1 MIDEQD
7 PEPRLV
13 AYAELVRRWAPRLD
27 LVAPGDLDRLKER
40 HLDDSLKA
48 LELVRAAP
56 PGLAVD
62 VGSGAGLPG
71 VPLAIA
77 APERRW
83 RLLEP
88 RAKRAG
94 FLDQVVRELELNAE
108 VIRMSAQQAALDP
121 ALAGVHVVATAR
133 ALAAPAAAFDLL
145 APLLEARGSSLVWVG
160 ERARIPS
167 GAEEPVPGLAIM
179 RRDPIS

>member
-7 PEPRLV
+7 PEARLA
-13 AYAELVRRWAPRLD
+13 AYAELVRGWAPRLD
-27 LVAPGDLDRLKER
+27 LIAPGDLDRLEER

-48 LELVRAAP
+48 LEVVRAAP

-77 APERRW
+77 APGRRW

-108 VIRMSAQQAALDP
+108 VIRMSAQQAARDP
-121 ALAGVHVVATAR
+121 ALAGVHALATAR
-133 ALAAPAAAFDLL
+133 ALTAPAVAFDLL
-145 APLLEARGSSLVWVG
+145 APLLAASGISLVWVG

-167 GAEEPVPGLAIM
+167 GAEELVPGLAII
-179 RRDPIS
+179 RRDPIV

>member
-1 MIDEQD
+1 MIDGPD
-7 PEPRLV
+7 PTAHLA
-13 AYAELVRRWAPRLD
+13 AYAELIRRWAPRLD
-27 LVAPGDLDRLKER
+27 LIAPGDLDRLEER

-108 VIRMSAQQAALDP
+108 VIRMSAQQAASDP
-121 ALAGVHVVATAR
+121 ALAGVHVIATAR
-133 ALAAPAAAFDLL
+133 ALTAPAAIFDLL
-145 APLLEARGSSLVWVG
+145 TPLLQAGGSSLVWVG

-179 RRDPIS
+179 RRDPIP

>member
-1 MIDEQD
+1 MIDGPD
-7 PEPRLV
+7 PEPRLA
-13 AYAELVRRWAPRLD
+13 AYAELIRRWAPRLD
-27 LVAPGDLDRLKER
+27 LIAPGDLGRLEER
-40 HLDDSLKA
+40 HLEDSLKA
-48 LELVRAAP
+48 LKLVRGAP
-56 PGLAVD
+56 PGPAVD
-62 VGSGAGLPG
+62 VGSGAGFPG

-88 RAKRAG
+88 RARRAG
-94 FLDQVVRELELNAE
+94 FLDQVVRELALNAE
-108 VIRMSAQQAALDP
+108 VVRMSAQQAASDP
-121 ALAGVHVVATAR
+121 ALAGAHAVATAR
-133 ALAAPAAAFDLL
+133 ALADPATAFDLL
-145 APLLEARGSSLVWVG
+145 APLLGPGGSSLVWVG